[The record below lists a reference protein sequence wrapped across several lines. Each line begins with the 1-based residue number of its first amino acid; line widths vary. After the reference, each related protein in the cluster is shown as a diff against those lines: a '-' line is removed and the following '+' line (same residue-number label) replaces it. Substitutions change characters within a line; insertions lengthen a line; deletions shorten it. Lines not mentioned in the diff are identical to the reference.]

1 MTQNVVEPD
10 AEEFDA
16 APAEPTK
23 PKNKQPTKSRAAT
36 LMALIALAASGTAV
50 YEYRLAGKLNDELGQ
65 ANARNAQLQLQLDNQ
80 AQELKSV
87 SAKLQDMAR
96 KNLPVSVIF
105 RASPSGNGLMTFFK
119 NNAPS
124 PVEIAV
130 LLSNPAT
137 ERRREANL
145 NIPANGLQSI
155 GEADGWVFAP
165 GHHIQIT
172 HAEFGTVEYIVPEK
186 P

>member
-1 MTQNVVEPD
+1 MTQNAVEPD
-10 AEEFDA
+10 AEDLD
-16 APAEPTK
+16 AEPAQPAK
-23 PKNKQPTKSRAAT
+23 PKNKQPTKSRAAIF
-36 LMALIALAASGTAV
+36 MALIAIAAAGTAA
-50 YEYRLAGKLNDELGQ
+50 YEYRLAKQLNAELTQ
-65 ANARNAQLQLQLDNQ
+65 ANTRNTQLQQQLDIRM
-80 AQELKSV
+80 QELESV
-87 SAKLQDMAR
+87 SAKLQEMAR

-105 RASPSGNGLMTFFK
+105 RTSPSGNGLMTFFK
-119 NNAPS
+119 NNAPA

-130 LLSNPAT
+130 LLSNPIT

-165 GHHIQIT
+165 GHHIRVT
-172 HAEFGTVEYIVPEK
+172 HAEFGTVEYVVPEK